1 MKAITRQE
9 FRDLEG
15 TEIQKYSWYIKG
27 ANLQQEVALYER
39 IARDLKKIYQ
49 VVK

>member
-1 MKAITRQE
+1 MKAVTRQQ

-27 ANLQQEVALYER
+27 ANLKQEVALYER
-39 IARDLKKIYQ
+39 ITRDLKKIYQ